1 MKLIEEIKKNKVI
14 LVLVLIIMVA
24 FRYFLYRHDKKKYGG
39 VSLINEK
46 KSVEIDIIKTRLNRT
61 ELFLNDSLLI
71 QSGLVIKSK
80 KPSWLKKKSSRDDYE
95 NYSFSDIKE
104 PYRLFKQA
112 DSKEIF
118 IIKNGDTL
126 LFSLT
131 DLE

>member
-1 MKLIEEIKKNKVI
+1 MKLVEEIKKNKVMLI
-14 LVLVLIIMVA
+14 LVLIMMIA
-24 FRYFLYRHDKKKYGG
+24 FRYFLNVHDKKKYEG
-39 VSLINEK
+39 VNLINEE
-46 KSVEIDIIKTRLNRT
+46 KSVDIDVIKTKLNRT

-104 PYRLFKQA
+104 PYRLFKPA

-126 LFSLT
+126 IFSLA
-131 DLE
+131 DLD